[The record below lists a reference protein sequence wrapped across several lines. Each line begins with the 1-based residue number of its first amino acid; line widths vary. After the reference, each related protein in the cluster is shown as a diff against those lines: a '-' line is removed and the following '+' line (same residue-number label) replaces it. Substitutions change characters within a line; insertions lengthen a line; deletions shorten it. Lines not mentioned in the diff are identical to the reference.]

1 MTRIQK
7 LFDEAVSSVPPS
19 RLTADAVLGQAQHRR
34 RMKTAVAASVSLVL
48 AGLTTIAIGTSL
60 ARFDS
65 AGPPSGAAPPGPLV
79 WAGRGDADHLYV
91 VTNICGENPRLPR
104 PSDTPPPSPE
114 PIKPDCHLLWSSAD
128 GGATWTQRG
137 LTEPAVTVVGPQ
149 ALLRYEPSATSV
161 PPFELS
167 RDAGATWASLGPN
180 GPQVDAIPPGGVVVD
195 LSPIAI
201 TIIDPAE
208 GRLEQVHLD
217 VALAISWPTF
227 VPRSGDAQTIWLAG
241 GDAATGR
248 PAVAVTH
255 DGGASWTQ
263 QVLPNTEQL
272 ADPLGTQLPSDT
284 DPGLSYSARH
294 ITGLIADTDGRTAY
308 VTIYDQEAHEDATVR
323 SPDPTIPGTQGW
335 GWLRGF
341 RTVDGGATWH
351 EVDGGA
357 VIPSYA
363 VGWLTRDGRLIL
375 HLAGRELEGDA
386 TAEYVVSANGR
397 DWVVAAPPGL
407 PLDVFE
413 VDGSV
418 AYNQHA
424 MYVSDDGWTWR
435 EAWHD

>member
-19 RLTADAVLGQAQHRR
+19 RLTADAVLGQARHRR

-48 AGLTTIAIGTSL
+48 TGLTTIVIGTSL

-79 WAGRGDADHLYV
+79 WVGRGDADHLYV
-91 VTNICGENPRLPR
+91 VTNVCGENPRVPR
-104 PSDTPPPSPE
+104 PSDTPPPSPQ
-114 PIKPDCHLLWSSAD
+114 PIKPDCHLLWSSTD

-137 LTEPAVTVVGPQ
+137 LTEPALTVVGPQ
-149 ALLRYEPSATSV
+149 ALLRYEPSASSV

-167 RDAGATWASLGPN
+167 RDGGATWTALGPN
-180 GPQVDAIPPGGVVVD
+180 GPQVNDVPHGGIVVD
-195 LSPIAI
+195 LSPIAF
-201 TIIDPAE
+201 TIFDPAE
-208 GRLEQVHLD
+208 GRLQQVHLD
-217 VALAISWPTF
+217 VALAVSWLAF
-227 VPRSGDAQTIWLAG
+227 QPRSGDAQTIWLPG

-272 ADPLGTQLPSDT
+272 ADPLPSGA

-308 VTIYDQEAHEDATVR
+308 VTIYDREADQDGTVR
-323 SPDPTIPGTQGW
+323 SADPAIPGTEGW
-335 GWLRGF
+335 GWF
-341 RTVDGGATWH
+341 RAFQTTDGGATWV
-351 EVDGGA
+351 EVDNGA
-357 VIPSYA
+357 VVPSYSH
-363 VGWLTRDGRLIL
+363 GWLTRDGRLVL
-375 HLAGRELEGDA
+375 HLAGRELERDA
-386 TAEYVVSANGR
+386 TAEYVVSADGR
-397 DWVVAAPPGL
+397 DWVVATPPGL
-407 PLDVFE
+407 PVAVFD

-418 AYNQHA
+418 AYTDHA

-435 EAWHD
+435 EVWHD